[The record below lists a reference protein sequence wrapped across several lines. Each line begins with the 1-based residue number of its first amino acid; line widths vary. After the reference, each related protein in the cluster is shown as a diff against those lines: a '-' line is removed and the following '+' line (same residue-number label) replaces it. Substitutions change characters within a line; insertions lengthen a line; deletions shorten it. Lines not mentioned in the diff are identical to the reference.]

1 MKRTTLALILLA
13 ILVASCLMLTACDI
27 FGHSCNFGEWAV
39 IEQPNCTEAG
49 LKVQVC
55 ECGESRMEIIPAT
68 GHSYVTVVIDPTCTE
83 QGFTTHTCGD
93 CGDSY
98 VDTYVNATGHNYL
111 AVVTEPTCTR
121 SGFTTHTCDDCGN
134 SYFDTYVN
142 ATGVHIF
149 QQSNVCEGCGEKI
162 NDIAIRISFDMSA
175 TEKDSVKAYGV
186 PRQDGTYDVYI
197 KGVGRMKS
205 YDRNSAPFK
214 NYGDKLANV
223 YIVNSI
229 TTIGSF
235 AFYGCTSLTNI
246 TIPDGVTSIGYY
258 AFSDCSG
265 LTSVTIP
272 NSVTSIGYNAFG
284 DCTSLTSIIIDE
296 ENTVFHIADN
306 CLIETGTKTLILGR
320 KNSVIP
326 ADGSVT
332 SIGSYA
338 FYGCSLTNITIP
350 DGVTTIGNH
359 AFDGCSSLTSMVI
372 PNSVTSIGWSAFSG
386 CTSLTSITI
395 PDSVTS
401 IGSYA
406 FDECSSLTSIMVDE
420 ENTVYHSA
428 GNCLIE
434 TATKTLILGCKNSV
448 IPGDGSVTSIGSY
461 AFYGCY
467 GLTSITIPDSVI
479 NIGDYAF
486 NGCSSLTSI
495 TIPEGVFSIGYYA
508 FSDCTSLTTVIFE
521 DPNGWCY
528 TRKDGSWGKNF
539 SLTNTSK
546 NADYFTDTHCDCNWY
561 KNN

>member
-1 MKRTTLALILLA
+1 MLLA
-13 ILVASCLMLTACDI
+13 ILTVSCLVLTACQPSDPKT
-27 FGHSCNFGEWAV
+27 GPSSEHSCEFGEWTV
-39 IEQPNCTEAG
+39 IEQATCTEAG

-149 QQSNVCEGCGEKI
+149 QQSNVCEGCGEEI
-162 NDIAIRISFDMSA
+162 NDIAIRMSFDMSA
-175 TEKDSVKAYGV
+175 TENDSVKGYAV

-246 TIPDGVTSIGYY
+246 TIPEGVTSIGYY

-272 NSVTSIGYNAFG
+272 NSVTSIGHNAFG
-284 DCTSLTSIIIDE
+284 DCTSLTSIMIDE
-296 ENTVFHIADN
+296 ENTAFHIADN
-306 CLIETGTKTLILGR
+306 CLIETATKTLILGR

-332 SIGSYA
+332 SIGAYA

-350 DGVTTIGNH
+350 DG
-359 AFDGCSSLTSMVI
+359 
-372 PNSVTSIGWSAFSG
+372 
-386 CTSLTSITI
+386 
-395 PDSVTS
+395 VTS

-420 ENTVYHSA
+420 ENTVFHSA

-448 IPGDGSVTSIGSY
+448 IPADGSVTSIGSHAFDGCTSLTNITIPDSVTSIGSY
-461 AFYGCY
+461 AFYGC
-467 GLTSITIPDSVI
+467 
-479 NIGDYAF
+479 
-486 NGCSSLTSI
+486 SSLT
-495 TIPEGVFSIGYYA
+495 TI
-508 FSDCTSLTTVIFE
+508 IFE
-521 DPNGWCY
+521 DPNVWGFNRTSGGWGRNY
-528 TRKDGSWGKNF
+528 
-539 SLTNTSK
+539 SLTNASE